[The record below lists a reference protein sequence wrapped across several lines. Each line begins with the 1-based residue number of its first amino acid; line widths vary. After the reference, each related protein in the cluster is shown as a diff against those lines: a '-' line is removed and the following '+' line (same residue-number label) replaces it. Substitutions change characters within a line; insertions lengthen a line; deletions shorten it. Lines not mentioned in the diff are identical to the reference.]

1 MYVCY
6 SEDLGDISISNHF
19 SISLESPIEPFPKW
33 AGKSLETGI
42 YTYWKTEDSSSIMV
56 DNC

>member
-6 SEDLGDISISNHF
+6 SENLGDISISNHF
-19 SISLESPIEPFPKW
+19 FISLESPIKPFPKW

-42 YTYWKTEDSSSIMV
+42 YAYRKTEDSSSI
-56 DNC
+56 NYG